1 MVVRYNGVVMGTD
14 AEKWDSRYRDATQAP
29 PARVL
34 TENAHLLPAGG
45 AALDLACGLG
55 ANALWLAQRGLETDA
70 WDSSSVAIE
79 RVRARAEALGVCV
92 HAEVRDVVKC
102 PPPPHCFDVIVV
114 VRFLDRSLTPHL
126 IEALRPGGVL
136 YYQTFT
142 RTHVSDIGPS
152 NPEYRLRDNELVS
165 MFSALHLLVYR
176 EEGRFGQLDC
186 GFRDQAM
193 LVAARF

>member
-1 MVVRYNGVVMGTD
+1 MVVRYNGVVMVAD

-70 WDSSSVAIE
+70 WDSSPVAIE
-79 RVRARAEALGVCV
+79 RVRARAEALRVCV

-142 RTHVSDIGPS
+142 RTHVSDTGPS

-165 MFSALHLLVYR
+165 MFSAMRLLVYR
-176 EEGRFGQLDC
+176 EEGRIGQLDC

-193 LVAARF
+193 LVAARL